1 MQERRVMET
10 GAWPSSQGLRV
21 KRGAITA
28 SRRAA
33 GPSTPVPSWNVFNNQ
48 LYDGIA
54 AAAASLHAVAGR
66 STPVSARKLAA
77 SLWELQHVPVPDIFG
92 STGGWHSSAKE
103 SSDTTSLMSQAD
115 HLSYRSPRIS
125 TKFSNEQLSKGLQE
139 VSIESRSIH
148 AGRQVAAMR
157 SHVHKLR
164 TDTSVDANMSILVF
178 PHSLL
183 NQQHIQ
189 ACS

>member
-1 MQERRVMET
+1 VYQ
-10 GAWPSSQGLRV
+10 
-21 KRGAITA
+21 
-28 SRRAA
+28 
-33 GPSTPVPSWNVFNNQ
+33 
-48 LYDGIA
+48 
-54 AAAASLHAVAGR
+54 
-66 STPVSARKLAA
+66 
-77 SLWELQHVPVPDIFG
+77 
-92 STGGWHSSAKE
+92 
-103 SSDTTSLMSQAD
+103 
-115 HLSYRSPRIS
+115 
-125 TKFSNEQLSKGLQE
+125 GLQE